1 MNNFLSLWNDS
12 GLAQMDVGQ
21 GVMIAIGLLL
31 LFLAIRKG
39 FEPLLL
45 VPIGFGGILANIPGA
60 GLAFSAVEN
69 AVHAADPVLLGEMA
83 KALGVAVLTDG
94 KELLLAYA
102 DGTAHAKLL
111 ATQLANDAGFHDGM
125 LYSFYTV
132 SIASGAAPLVIFM
145 GVGAMTD
152 FGPLLANPKTL
163 FLGAAAQFGIF
174 ATVLGAVYLT
184 SIGVM
189 NFSISDA
196 AAIGIIGGADG
207 PTAIY
212 VSSILAPDLLGAIA
226 VAAYSYMAL
235 VPMIQPPIM
244 RLLTTEAE
252 RKIEMVQ
259 LRPVGTREKIIF
271 PLVLLLLV
279 AFLLPSAAPLL
290 GMFCFGNLLKE
301 CGVVDRLSDAAQG
314 SLINIVT
321 IFLGL
326 SVGSKLVAAKFL
338 DINTLGILG
347 LGIIAFAIGTASGVL
362 IAKLMNKLGGSPIN
376 PLIGSAGVSAV
387 PMAARVSNKVGLE
400 ANPHNFLLMH
410 AMGPNV
416 AGVIGSAVAAGV
428 MISLVGG

>member
-1 MNNFLSLWNDS
+1 VELLSVYGD
-12 GLAQMDVGQ
+12 AD
-21 GVMIAIGLLL
+21 AHTH
-31 LFLAIRKG
+31 
-39 FEPLLL
+39 LL
-45 VPIGFGGILANIPGA
+45 VQ
-60 GLAFSAVEN
+60 E
-69 AVHAADPVLLGEMA
+69 
-83 KALGVAVLTDG
+83 
-94 KELLLAYA
+94 
-102 DGTAHAKLL
+102 L
-111 ATQLANDAGFHDGM
+111 ATDAGFANGM
-125 LYSFYTV
+125 LYNFYSV
-132 SIASGAAPLVIFM
+132 AIASGVAPLVIFM

-174 ATVLGAVYLT
+174 TTVLGAVGLS

-189 NFSISDA
+189 NFSIADA

-244 RLLTTEAE
+244 RALTTEAE
-252 RKIEMVQ
+252 RRIEMVQ
-259 LRPVGTREKIIF
+259 LRQVSQLEKIVF
-271 PLVLLLLV
+271 PLVLLILV
-279 AFLLPSAAPLL
+279 ALLLPTAAPLL
-290 GMFCFGNLLKE
+290 GMFCFGNLMKE
-301 CGVVDRLSDAAQG
+301 CGVVDRLSDTAQHA
-314 SLINIVT
+314 LINITT

-326 SVGSKLVAAKFL
+326 SVGSKLVADKFL

-362 IAKLMNKLGGSPIN
+362 IAKFMNKLGGTPIN

-387 PMAARVSNKVGLE
+387 PMAARVSNKLGLE

>member
-1 MNNFLSLWNDS
+1 MENILSLWNSS
-12 GLAQMDVGQ
+12 GLAQISLGQ
-21 GVMIAIGLLL
+21 LFMIVIGLLL

-60 GLAFSAVEN
+60 GMAFSAFDN
-69 AVHAADPVLLGEMA
+69 ALQAGDP
-83 KALGVAVLTDG
+83 AVLAEFARIFSIALTDNA
-94 KELLLAYA
+94 KELQSAYA
-102 DGTAHAKLL
+102 VAGYEVRVLVGQAAS
-111 ATQLANDAGFHDGM
+111 DAGFSNGM
-125 LYSFYTV
+125 LYNFYTV
-132 SIASGAAPLVIFM
+132 AIASGVAPLVIFM

-174 ATVLGAVYLT
+174 ATVLGAVGLT
-184 SIGVM
+184 SLGLM
-189 NFSISDA
+189 DFSISDA

-212 VSSILAPDLLGAIA
+212 VASILAPDLLGAIA

-244 RLLTTEAE
+244 RALTTQAE
-252 RKIEMVQ
+252 RKIRMTQ
-259 LRPVGTREKIIF
+259 LRPVSHREKIVF
-271 PLVLLLLV
+271 PILLLLLV
-279 AFLLPSAAPLL
+279 ALLLPDAAPLL
-290 GMFCFGNLLKE
+290 GMFCFGNLMKE
-301 CGVVDRLSDAAQG
+301 CGVVDRLSDTAQN
-314 SLINIVT
+314 SLINITT

-326 SVGSKLVAAKFL
+326 SVGSKLVADKFL
-338 DINTLGILG
+338 DINTLGILS
-347 LGIIAFAIGTASGVL
+347 LGIVAFAIGTASGVL
-362 IAKLMNKLGGSPIN
+362 IAKLMNKMGGTPIN

-400 ANPHNFLLMH
+400 ADPHNFLLMH

-428 MISLVGG
+428 MISLVGP